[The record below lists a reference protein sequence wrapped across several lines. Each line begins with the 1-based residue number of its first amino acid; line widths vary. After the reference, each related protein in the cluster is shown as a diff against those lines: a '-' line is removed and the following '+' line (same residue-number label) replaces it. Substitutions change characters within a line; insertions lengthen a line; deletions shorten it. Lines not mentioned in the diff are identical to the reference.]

1 MARKKAARAVSIKQS
16 PKTTPEAFIKA
27 VMGASSMADAAK
39 VLGCTRQAIS
49 KRLREYKAKGVKGLP
64 EYDGREVT
72 VVGVQELVDKYRKG
86 KA

>member
-1 MARKKAARAVSIKQS
+1 MAKKRAAKTS
-16 PKTTPEAFIKA
+16 PEVFIKA

-39 VLGCTRQAIS
+39 VLGCSRQAVS

-64 EYDGREVT
+64 DYDGREVT

>member
-1 MARKKAARAVSIKQS
+1 MAKKRAA
-16 PKTTPEAFIKA
+16 KTSTEVFIKA

-39 VLGCTRQAIS
+39 VLGCSRQAVS

-64 EYDGREVT
+64 DYDGREVT

>member
-1 MARKKAARAVSIKQS
+1 MAKKRAA
-16 PKTTPEAFIKA
+16 KTSSEAFIKA

-49 KRLREYKAKGVKGLP
+49 TRLRESKAKGVKGLP